1 MNRSIIYFIALFSLG
16 AGWGHAILTDNNLTV
31 SAALGTLNY
40 LMGNDEDI
48 SKDIVRTAPDT
59 KILKIVKTD
68 KARQVRKNSK
78 IRRIQPEQFKGSDL
92 IIRDEE
98 TQRRISKIEAMV
110 DSSIKEDEKSLVWLN
125 QNEEKVVIYLE
136 KLYSKKQKLRTRM
149 EKLNKIAGIFAVS
162 KKAEKIQQMAY
173 KKDRDKLNKKFSI
186 FLDAYGENNAEIIS
200 NKKNVELNINADN
213 LLIHDLKRKRISED
227 ISQHLVKFI
236 DHFKD
241 SSKSIDEIILV
252 KANTVSE
259 RSVKVIKTYL
269 YKQFGWDV
277 TVVPAALNSYEKFP
291 VSLKL
296 VSVNIADKPKVKVE

>member
-110 DSSIKEDEKSLVWLN
+110 DSSIKEDEILIEENNQVEFNYKLIGIRSGNEDSSVIVKKGNKEFLVVLGDILEGSFELVEVN
-125 QNEEKVVIYLE
+125 QNDALFRKG
-136 KLYSKKQKLRTRM
+136 QKMYRIER
-149 EKLNKIAGIFAVS
+149 
-162 KKAEKIQQMAY
+162 Q
-173 KKDRDKLNKKFSI
+173 KDK
-186 FLDAYGENNAEIIS
+186 
-200 NKKNVELNINADN
+200 
-213 LLIHDLKRKRISED
+213 
-227 ISQHLVKFI
+227 
-236 DHFKD
+236 
-241 SSKSIDEIILV
+241 
-252 KANTVSE
+252 
-259 RSVKVIKTYL
+259 
-269 YKQFGWDV
+269 
-277 TVVPAALNSYEKFP
+277 
-291 VSLKL
+291 
-296 VSVNIADKPKVKVE
+296 